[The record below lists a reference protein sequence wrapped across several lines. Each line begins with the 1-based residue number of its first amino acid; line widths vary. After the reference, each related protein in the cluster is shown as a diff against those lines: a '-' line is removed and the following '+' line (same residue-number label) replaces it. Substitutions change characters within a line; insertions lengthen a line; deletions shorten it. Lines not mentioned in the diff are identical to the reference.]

1 MIPASRGILEIA
13 RSLAA
18 TLLLLSCSGVY
29 SDMLPADELP
39 SVTPYRPTVSNPAE
53 LSAAR
58 HLEIEAGFEHVNS
71 GGLKERLATPV
82 TLKYAFNRDWGIMF
96 GRAALEIRQTA
107 CLLPGYAPLTSY
119 LQTPEYWLGSIPRLG
134 RIC

>member
-13 RSLAA
+13 HRLAP

-29 SDMLPADELP
+29 SDELP

-58 HLEIEAGFEHVNS
+58 HLEIEAGFEYVNG

-119 LQTPEYWLGSIPRLG
+119 LQTPEYRLGSIPRLG